1 MTLCSRIFTLW
12 GWGAGWWLVRSMWF
26 LEIQSSMLEGTTLM
40 EILAVDDFH
49 GILLFYILHCLFT
62 L

>member
-1 MTLCSRIFTLW
+1 VV
-12 GWGAGWWLVRSMWF
+12 GGWWLVRSKWF

-40 EILAVDDFH
+40 EILATDDFH